1 MPAEFELVQSRA
13 ESCVRKD
20 AGLFLWGAAY
30 KRVAMT
36 RLAGADKLALPGL
49 SLN

>member
-30 KRVAMT
+30 TLVEMT
-36 RLAGADKLALPGL
+36 RLASVDKLALQGL
-49 SLN
+49 STD